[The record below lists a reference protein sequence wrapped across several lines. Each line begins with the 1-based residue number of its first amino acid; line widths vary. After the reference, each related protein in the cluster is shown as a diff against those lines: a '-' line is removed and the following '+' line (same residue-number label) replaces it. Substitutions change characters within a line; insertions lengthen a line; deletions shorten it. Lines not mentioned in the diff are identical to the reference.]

1 MKAVSVSQDDQSD
14 ELLLKLDL
22 LLIDYRCNDRLQ
34 NSIFHIIY
42 LLKSQQILTR
52 ILSVRCGKQ

>member
-22 LLIDYRCNDRLQ
+22 LLIDYRCDDRLQ

-42 LLKSQQILTR
+42 LLK